1 MKSKIASTYIVLCTV
16 FLTLFTSCKK
26 SEFAADNHTAYFG
39 GEVENPQNRY
49 VLFCQNNKVIDTLPL
64 NKDNT
69 FFKKFDSLAP
79 GLYSFK
85 HEPEYQYVYFD
96 KNDSLRVHID
106 SKDFDQSIVFCG
118 RGDQKN
124 NFLMEMFLRN
134 EKEKNNMFEIYDYD
148 VKKYNAYIQKVNE
161 ANRKFYQSKKEEINW
176 TDDFDVY
183 AQGMFLYPH
192 YTRKE
197 IYPIIHKMRTG
208 HDVTHQLP
216 KNYYDFRKSID
227 FSNEKLTDFN
237 PFVLYLNLMLN
248 NVGSIHYHNHFT
260 EVDLAL
266 KTNINK
272 LKIADTLLKNEKVK
286 NIVVNSIAFQ
296 YLLEDQNMVNNQEFL
311 KHYYKIATDKSKK
324 NEILKLGKS
333 IGRLTNGKPLPDV
346 LVQSLDGKSLPA
358 SKLIQKNTILFFWS
372 DKLSSHLIAAHKK
385 AKELQLKYPNYEF
398 VAINLDSG
406 FSTWKKALEKYDFGS
421 IRQYHCNNFEDIK
434 NKWAITKIHRTLII
448 NKDKTIKNGFTNMFD
463 IRFEDDLK

>member
-1 MKSKIASTYIVLCTV
+1 MNSKIASTYLC
-16 FLTLFTSCKK
+16 LTTAFFALFTSCKK
-26 SEFAADNHTAYFG
+26 SEFAADNYTAYFG

-49 VLFCQNNKVIDTLPL
+49 VLFCQNNQVIDTIPL

-134 EKEKNNMFEIYDYD
+134 EKEKNNMFETFDYD
-148 VKKYNAYIQKVNE
+148 VKKYNAYIQKVNSDNE
-161 ANRKFYQSKKEEINW
+161 KFYQSKKEEINW
-176 TDDFDVY
+176 SDDFDVY
-183 AQGMFLYPH
+183 AQGMYQYPH
-192 YTRKE
+192 FTRKE

-208 HDVTHQLP
+208 NDIVNQLP
-216 KNYYDFRKSID
+216 KDYYDFRKTID

-237 PFVLYLNLMLN
+237 PFVMYLNIMLN
-248 NVGSIHYHNHFT
+248 NVGSIHYHNHFN

-272 LKIADTLLKNEKVK
+272 LKVADTLIKNEKVK

-311 KHYYKIATDKSKK
+311 KHYYKISTDRSKK
-324 NEILKLGKS
+324 NEILKLGQAIS
-333 IGRLTNGKPLPDV
+333 LLT
-346 LVQSLDGKSLPA
+346 DGKALPEVQLQ
-358 SKLIQKNTILFFWS
+358 SKDGKTISSTALIQKNTILFFWS
-372 DKLSSHLIAAHKK
+372 DKLSSHLLAAHKK
-385 AKELQLKYPNYEF
+385 AIELQKKYPNYEF
-398 VAINLDSG
+398 VAINLDRDYE
-406 FSTWKKALEKYDFGS
+406 TWKKALEKYDFGP
-421 IRQYHCNNFEDIK
+421 IRQYHCSNFDDIK
-434 NKWAITKIHRTLII
+434 SKWAITKVHRTLII

-463 IRFEDDLK
+463 IRFEEDLK